1 MIPKYLRDLY
11 KNKVTNLY
19 MINNTTNL
27 NFLVKVFKEDRTA
40 LILFSPSMNFK
51 NARLIFEGMM
61 KKLDKIYF
69 GEELKD
75 FNYVQK
81 NLKFQTKE
89 EK

>member
-1 MIPKYLRDLY
+1 
-11 KNKVTNLY
+11 